1 MTGAVRHKIVFV
13 HSQPRF
19 WRDLAELAQPPA
31 PGEIAERMRGGR
43 NAWVL
48 QTYLWLRRRGL
59 EAELATRCAPGA
71 LCVVHYDDLRA
82 RDLAADS
89 YLLGARGDRPP
100 MLLADQQVV
109 QTPLLANGMSSH
121 FVPNWPQPG
130 LLPRAQERGAR
141 IERVGFVGRERNL
154 APEFRTPGFRRELA
168 QHGFALVVREDR
180 WWDYRDLDAVL
191 AVRQAS
197 PAKLRTK
204 PASKLVNA
212 WHAGCPALLG
222 PEPAFEARRLSP
234 LDFLAVATPQE
245 ALAALRRLREDP
257 GLYAS
262 MVENGRQ
269 RAKEFSATAI
279 AARWEDLLA
288 GPVAEDFERW
298 RRAPR
303 RSRWLRFAVR
313 AAQQGVRRDRDR
325 DYAHQ
330 QHARLWEGSP

>member
-1 MTGAVRHKIVFV
+1 MAPQRRIVFV
-13 HSQPRF
+13 HSLPRL

-31 PGEIAERMRGGR
+31 PEEVADRLRGGR
-43 NAWVL
+43 SAWVL

-59 EAELATRCAPGA
+59 AAELAARCAPGA
-71 LCVVHYDDLRA
+71 LCIVHYDDLRA
-82 RDLAADS
+82 SDLTAGS
-89 YLLGARGDRPP
+89 YLLGVRGDRPP

-109 QTPLLANGMSSH
+109 QTPLLANGISSH

-130 LLPRAQERGAR
+130 LLPRANGRGAR
-141 IERVGFVGRERNL
+141 VERVGFVGRERNL
-154 APEFRTPGFRRELA
+154 APAFRSPQFRRELA
-168 QHGFALVVREDR
+168 QRGFTLVLRDR
-180 WWDYRDLDAVL
+180 PWWDYRDLDAIL
-191 AVRQAS
+191 AVRDAS

-222 PEPAFEARRLSP
+222 PEPAFEARRVSP
-234 LDFLAVATPQE
+234 LDFVAVATPE
-245 ALAALRRLREDP
+245 DALAALCRLREKP
-257 GLYAS
+257 GLYAA

-269 RAKEFSATAI
+269 RARDFSVERVAE
-279 AARWEDLLA
+279 RWEDLLA

-298 RRAPR
+298 LRAPR
-303 RSRWLRFAVR
+303 RARWLRFAVR

-330 QHARLWEGSP
+330 HHARLWEARP

>member
-1 MTGAVRHKIVFV
+1 MSGETQNRIVFV

-19 WRDLAELAQPPA
+19 WRDLAELARPPS
-31 PGEIAERMRGGR
+31 PDEIPERMRGGR

-59 EAELATRCAPGA
+59 DAELRARCAPGA
-71 LCVVHYDDLRA
+71 LCIVHYDDLHA
-82 RDLAADS
+82 RDLTAES
-89 YLLGARGDRPP
+89 YLLGARADRPP

-109 QTPLLANGMSSH
+109 QTPLLANGVTSH

-130 LLPRAQERGAR
+130 LLPRAQERGGR
-141 IERVGFVGRERNL
+141 IERVGYVGRERSL
-154 APEFRTPGFRRELA
+154 APEFRTPWFRRELA
-168 QHGFALVVREDR
+168 QHGFALVVRQDR

-191 AVRQAS
+191 AVRETS

-234 LDFLAVATPQE
+234 LDYLAVATPQE
-245 ALAALRRLREDP
+245 ALAGLRRLREEP
-257 GLYAS
+257 GLHAA
-262 MVENGRQ
+262 MVENGRR
-269 RAKEFSATAI
+269 RAKEFSVETV

-303 RSRWLRFAVR
+303 SARWLRFAVR

-330 QHARLWEGSP
+330 QHAQLWGGRP

>member
-1 MTGAVRHKIVFV
+1 MPAAPRPRIVFV
-13 HSQPRF
+13 HSLPRF

-31 PGEIAERMRGGR
+31 PGEIPDRMRGGR

-59 EAELATRCAPGA
+59 AAELSTRPLPGA

-89 YLLGARGDRPP
+89 YVLGARGDRPP

-109 QTPLLANGMSSH
+109 QTPLLANGVSSH

-130 LLPRAQERGAR
+130 LLARDPARGLR
-141 IERVGFVGRERNL
+141 VERVGFVGRERNL
-154 APEFRTPGFRRELA
+154 SPEFRSPEFRRALA
-168 QHGFALVVREDR
+168 LRGFALVVREDR
-180 WWDYRDLDAVL
+180 WWDHRDLDAIL
-191 AVRQAS
+191 AVRTAS

-222 PEPAFEARRLSP
+222 PEPAFEARRLSS
-234 LDFLAVATPQE
+234 LDYLPVATPEE
-245 ALAALRRLREDP
+245 ALAALRRLREET
-257 GLYAS
+257 GLYSA
-262 MVENGRQ
+262 MVENGRR
-269 RAKEFSATAI
+269 RAREFSAPAI
-279 AARWEDLLA
+279 AARWEELLA

-303 RSRWLRFAVR
+303 RARWLRFALR

-325 DYAHQ
+325 DYARQH
-330 QHARLWEGSP
+330 HARLWETRP

>member
-1 MTGAVRHKIVFV
+1 MASAQQRRVVFV

-31 PGEIAERMRGGR
+31 PSEIAERMRGGR

-59 EAELATRCAPGA
+59 DAELATRCVPGA

-82 RDLAADS
+82 RDLTAGS
-89 YLLGARGDRPP
+89 YLLGARADRPP

-109 QTPLLANGMSSH
+109 QTPLLANGVSSH
-121 FVPNWPQPG
+121 FIPNWPQPA
-130 LLPRAQERGAR
+130 LLVRAEERGAR
-141 IERVGFVGRERNL
+141 VERVGFVGRERNL
-154 APEFRTPGFRRELA
+154 APEFRRPEFRRELA
-168 QHGFALVVREDR
+168 QRGFALVLREDR

-191 AVRQAS
+191 AVRRAS

-222 PEPAFEARRLSP
+222 PEPAFEARRLSS

-245 ALAALRRLREDP
+245 ALTALQRLREEP
-257 GLYAS
+257 GLHAS
-262 MVENGRQ
+262 MVANGRR
-269 RAKEFSATAI
+269 RAREFSVEAI

-303 RSRWLRFAVR
+303 RARWLRFAVR

-330 QHARLWEGSP
+330 HHARLWEGRP